1 MGFERS
7 PPRFST
13 TAFLSK
19 TATFLYKIGTV
30 TATGSSGDFFLGGDR
45 ATQSPLSSVIIG
57 NQLPTPYLPSPMI
70 TPTDPKLK
78 ALKRLRTLSHLLDTA
93 IRIPG
98 TRFRFGLDPLL
109 GLLPAGGDIAGAF
122 LSAYIVFSA
131 ARIGVPRESL
141 VQMVSNILLET
152 LIGTVP
158 VVGDLF
164 DAAWK
169 ANIRNMELLET
180 HLDAPT
186 SDKKAD
192 TLFIVLLLGGLILAV
207 FAIVGVGIWIL
218 SSIISVILQ

>member
-1 MGFERS
+1 
-7 PPRFST
+7 
-13 TAFLSK
+13 
-19 TATFLYKIGTV
+19 
-30 TATGSSGDFFLGGDR
+30 
-45 ATQSPLSSVIIG
+45 
-57 NQLPTPYLPSPMI
+57 MI

-78 ALKRLRTLSHLLDTA
+78 TLKRLRRLSHLLDNA

-169 ANIRNMELLET
+169 ANVRNMELLET

-218 SSIISVILQ
+218 SSIISAILQ